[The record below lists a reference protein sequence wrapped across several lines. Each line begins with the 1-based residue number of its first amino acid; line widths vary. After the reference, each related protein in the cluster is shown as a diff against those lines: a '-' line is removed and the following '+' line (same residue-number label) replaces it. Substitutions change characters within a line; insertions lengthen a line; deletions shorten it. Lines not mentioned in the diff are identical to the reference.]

1 MEKQLSK
8 KQEQDDQENE
18 LDANVDPFGNIIMSV
33 SEEELR
39 ARIDQLRNTDTA
51 DSGE

>member
-18 LDANVDPFGNIIMSV
+18 LDANFDEFGNIILSV
-33 SEEELR
+33 PEEELR
-39 ARIDQLRNTDTA
+39 ARIDQHRNTDTA

>member
-18 LDANVDPFGNIIMSV
+18 LDAKVDEFGNIILSV
-33 SEEELR
+33 PDEQLR
-39 ARIDQLRNTDTA
+39 ARIDQLRNTETA
-51 DSGE
+51 GSGE